1 MRLSTWQKVA
11 LNTFTYAAAIII
23 FFPIIWMLL
32 TSFKTEREAFNFP
45 PALIPVFS
53 FSSDEPALDENGEP
67 IEVEEE
73 AVEDEGYSIFFD
85 ATLNNYRRAI
95 FGQGVDEFT
104 WETFWN
110 GDFAPPLVNT
120 LWITLISTFIALAL
134 GIPAAYALAYKPDKR
149 SDFTLLW
156 LISTRM
162 LPPAGVIVPL
172 FFLARDLNLL
182 DTRTGMIIIYT
193 GMNVPLVIWMMRSFL
208 LDVPYEILEAGRMD
222 GVNLIQEFRY
232 LVLPLVAP
240 GLFATA
246 LLCMIFT
253 WNEFFFAFNI
263 AKSAAEPL
271 TVYISSF
278 KTGRGQ
284 FIALMSAA
292 STLAVL
298 PVVIAG
304 WFAQKQLVQGLTM
317 GAVK

>member
-1 MRLSTWQKVA
+1 MRLNKWQEIALTIVTWSIA
-11 LNTFTYAAAIII
+11 LIM
-23 FFPIIWMLL
+23 FFPIVWMLI
-32 TSFKTEREAFNFP
+32 TSFKTETQAFDFP
-45 PALIPVFS
+45 PAFIPI
-53 FSSDEPALDENGEP
+53 PALGNADVDLATDD
-67 IEVEEE
+67 IEVEDEE
-73 AVEDEGYSIFFD
+73 EGYSIFFE

-95 FGQGVDEFT
+95 FDA
-104 WETFWN
+104 
-110 GDFAPPLVNT
+110 DFAKPLINT
-120 LWITLISTFIALAL
+120 LWITFFSTLAALAM

-149 SDFTLLW
+149 SNFTLLW

-162 LPPAGVIVPL
+162 LPPAGVIIPL
-172 FFLARDLNLL
+172 FLLARDLSLL
-182 DTRTGMIIIYT
+182 DTRLGMIIIYT

-208 LDVPYEILEAGRMD
+208 IDVPYEILEAGRMD
-222 GVNLIQEFRY
+222 GVSLFQEFRY

-263 AKSAAEPL
+263 AKSQAEPL

-278 KTGRGQ
+278 KSGRGQ

-292 STLAVL
+292 STLSVL

-304 WFAQKQLVQGLTM
+304 WIAQKQLVTGLTM

>member
-1 MRLSTWQKVA
+1 MRLNRWQKLA
-11 LNTFTYAAAIII
+11 LNTFTYVATLII
-23 FFPIIWMLL
+23 FFPIIWTLL
-32 TSFKTEREAFNFP
+32 TSLKTEREAFDYP
-45 PALIPVFS
+45 PSLIPIPS
-53 FSSDEPALDENGEP
+53 FQSSDADGAEDGEASDDAV
-67 IEVEEE
+67 VEEE
-73 AVEDEGYSIFFD
+73 EGYSIFFE
-85 ATLNNYRRAI
+85 ATFENYRRAI
-95 FGQGVDEFT
+95 FDA
-104 WETFWN
+104 
-110 GDFAPPLVNT
+110 DFATPLLNT
-120 LWITLISTFIALAL
+120 LWISIVSTFIALLL

-149 SDFTLLW
+149 SNATLLW

-172 FFLARDLNLL
+172 FLLARDLNLL

-193 GMNVPLVIWMMRSFL
+193 GMNIPLVIWMMRSFL
-208 LDVPYEILEAGRMD
+208 VDVPYEILEAGRMD
-222 GVNLIQEFRY
+222 GVSLLQEFRY

-263 AKSAAEPL
+263 AKSNAEPL
-271 TVYISSF
+271 TVFISSF

-284 FIALMSAA
+284 FIAQMSAA
-292 STLAVL
+292 STLSVL

>member
-1 MRLSTWQKVA
+1 MRLTNWQKIT
-11 LNTFTYAAAIII
+11 LNSITYLIAFVM
-23 FFPIIWMLL
+23 FFPILWTLL

-45 PALIPVFS
+45 PALIPI
-53 FSSDEPALDENGEP
+53 PAVQADAGEAP
-67 IEVEEE
+67 DDAEGEEAATTTEEE
-73 AVEDEGYSIFFD
+73 AEGYSIFFE
-85 ATLNNYRRAI
+85 ATLENYRRAI
-95 FGQGVDEFT
+95 FDA
-104 WETFWN
+104 
-110 GDFAPPLVNT
+110 DFAKPLINT
-120 LWITLISTFIALAL
+120 LWITTASTFLALLL
-134 GIPAAYALAYKPDKR
+134 GIPAAYGLAFKPDER
-149 SDFTLLW
+149 SNFTLLW

-172 FFLARDLNLL
+172 FLLARDLSLL
-182 DTRTGMIIIYT
+182 DTRLGMIIIYT

-208 LDVPYEILEAGRMD
+208 LDIPYEILEAGRMD
-222 GVNLIQEFRY
+222 GVSLLQEFRY
-232 LVLPLVAP
+232 VVLPLVAP

-246 LLCMIFT
+246 LLCMIFA

-263 AKSAAEPL
+263 AKSQAEPL

-304 WFAQKQLVQGLTM
+304 WIAQRQLVTGLTM

>member
-1 MRLSTWQKVA
+1 MRLNKWQGMA
-11 LNTFTYAAAIII
+11 LTTFTYIAAIIM
-23 FFPIIWMLL
+23 FFPIIWTLL

-53 FSSDEPALDENGEP
+53 FQ
-67 IEVEEE
+67 
-73 AVEDEGYSIFFD
+73 VEDATVAEDEVDVFTDEEEGYSIFFD
-85 ATLNNYRRAI
+85 ATLDNYQRAI
-95 FGQGVDEFT
+95 FDA
-104 WETFWN
+104 
-110 GDFAPPLVNT
+110 DFATPLINS
-120 LWITLISTFIALAL
+120 LWISIVSTLIALLL
-134 GIPAAYALAYKPDKR
+134 GIPAAYGLAFKKDKR
-149 SDFTLLW
+149 SNATLLW

-172 FFLARDLNLL
+172 FLLARDLNLL
-182 DTRTGMIIIYT
+182 DTRTGMIIIYA
-193 GMNVPLVIWMMRSFL
+193 GMNIPLVIWMMRSFL
-208 LDVPYEILEAGRMD
+208 IDVPYEILEAGRMD
-222 GVNLIQEFRY
+222 GVSLFQEFRY

-246 LLCMIFT
+246 LLCMIFS

-263 AKSAAEPL
+263 AKSNAGPL

-292 STLAVL
+292 STLSVL

>member
-1 MRLSTWQKVA
+1 MKLNTWQSVT
-11 LNTFTYAAAIII
+11 LNTITYLIAIII
-23 FFPIIWMLL
+23 FFPIVWTLL

-45 PALIPVFS
+45 PSVIPVFS
-53 FSSDEPALDENGEP
+53 FQADAPEAAEGDSAADETAT
-67 IEVEEE
+67 E
-73 AVEDEGYSIFFD
+73 AVEEAEEGYSLFFD

-95 FGQGVDEFT
+95 FDA
-104 WETFWN
+104 
-110 GDFAPPLVNT
+110 DFVTPLINT
-120 LWITLISTFIALAL
+120 LWITLFSTLAALLL
-134 GIPAAYALAYKPDKR
+134 GIPAAYALAYKADGR
-149 SDFTLLW
+149 SNFTLLW

-172 FFLARDLNLL
+172 FLLARDLNLL
-182 DTRTGMIIIYT
+182 DSRAGMIIIYT

-208 LDVPYEILEAGRMD
+208 MDVPYEILEAGRID
-222 GVNLIQEFRY
+222 GVSLFQEFRY
-232 LVLPLVAP
+232 LVLPLVMP

-263 AKSAAEPL
+263 AKSQAEPL

-292 STLAVL
+292 SMLSVL

-304 WFAQKQLVQGLTM
+304 WVAQRQLVQGLTM

>member
-1 MRLSTWQKVA
+1 MRLNRWQSIS
-11 LNTFTYAAAIII
+11 LNLTTYIIAIVV
-23 FFPIIWMLL
+23 FFPIAWTII

-45 PALIPVFS
+45 PAVIPVFS
-53 FSSDEPALDENGEP
+53 FEAASPEIVDGDAADADSEAEEN
-67 IEVEEE
+67 
-73 AVEDEGYSIFFD
+73 EGYSLFFD

-95 FGQGVDEFT
+95 FDA
-104 WETFWN
+104 
-110 GDFAPPLVNT
+110 DFATPLINT
-120 LWITLISTFIALAL
+120 LLISLISTLIALVL
-134 GIPAAYALAYKPDKR
+134 GIPAAYALAYRPDKR
-149 SDFTLLW
+149 SNFTLLW

-172 FFLARDLNLL
+172 FLLARDLSLL
-182 DTRTGMIIIYT
+182 DTRAGMIIIYT
-193 GMNVPLVIWMMRSFL
+193 GMNLPLVIWMMRSFM
-208 LDVPYEILEAGRMD
+208 LDVPYEILEAGRID
-222 GVNLIQEFRY
+222 GVSLFDEFRH
-232 LVLPLVAP
+232 LVVPLVAP

-263 AKSAAEPL
+263 AKSQAEPL

-292 STLAVL
+292 SMLSVL

-304 WFAQKQLVQGLTM
+304 WFAQKQLVTGLTM

>member
-1 MRLSTWQKVA
+1 MKLNKWQGTTLTIITWVMA
-11 LNTFTYAAAIII
+11 LII
-23 FFPIIWMLL
+23 FFPIVWTLL

-45 PALIPVFS
+45 PALIPIPS
-53 FSSDEPALDENGEP
+53 FSSAEEVIDEDADAET
-67 IEVEEE
+67 EEE
-73 AVEDEGYSIFFD
+73 DEEGYSIFFEATFANYERALFD
-85 ATLNNYRRAI
+85 AD
-95 FGQGVDEFT
+95 FGK
-104 WETFWN
+104 
-110 GDFAPPLVNT
+110 PLVNT
-120 LWITLISTFIALAL
+120 LIITIVSTFMALLL
-134 GIPAAYALAYKPDKR
+134 GIPAAYGLAYKPDKR
-149 SDFTLLW
+149 SNFTLLW

-172 FFLARDLNLL
+172 FLLARDLSLL
-182 DTRTGMIIIYT
+182 DTTTGMIIIYT

-208 LDVPYEILEAGRMD
+208 IDVPYEILEAGRID
-222 GVNLIQEFRY
+222 GVSLLQEFRY
-232 LVLPLVAP
+232 LVLPLVTP

-246 LLCMIFT
+246 LLCMIFS

-263 AKSAAEPL
+263 TKSQAEPL

-304 WFAQKQLVQGLTM
+304 WFAQKQLVTGLTM

>member
-1 MRLSTWQKVA
+1 MKMKTWQTVT
-11 LNTFTYAAAIII
+11 LNTITYIAAIIV
-23 FFPIIWMLL
+23 FFPIIWTIV

-45 PALIPVFS
+45 PSFIPVFS
-53 FSSDEPALDENGEP
+53 LQADEAADLGSDEDE
-67 IEVEEE
+67 EVAEES
-73 AVEDEGYSIFFD
+73 YSIFYE

-95 FGQGVDEFT
+95 FDA
-104 WETFWN
+104 
-110 GDFAPPLVNT
+110 DFMTPLINT
-120 LWITLISTFIALAL
+120 LWITVLATLAALVL
-134 GIPAAYALAYKPDKR
+134 GIPAAYALAYKPDGR
-149 SDFTLLW
+149 SNFTLLW

-172 FFLARDLNLL
+172 FLIARDLSLL
-182 DTRTGMIIIYT
+182 DTRAGMIIIYT
-193 GMNVPLVIWMMRSFL
+193 GMNLPLVIWMMRSFL
-208 LDVPYEILEAGRMD
+208 LDVPYEILEAGRID
-222 GVNLIQEFRY
+222 GVSLFDEFRY

-263 AKSAAEPL
+263 AKSQAEPL

-292 STLAVL
+292 SMLSVL

-304 WFAQKQLVQGLTM
+304 WVAQRQLVQGLTM

>member
-1 MRLSTWQKVA
+1 MKLNTWQKIT
-11 LNTFTYAAAIII
+11 LNTITYTIALIM
-23 FFPIIWMLL
+23 FFPIVWTLL
-32 TSFKTEREAFNFP
+32 TSFKTEREAFDFP
-45 PALIPVFS
+45 PSLIPVFS
-53 FSSDEPALDENGEP
+53 LQA
-67 IEVEEE
+67 EE
-73 AVEDEGYSIFFD
+73 ATDEVVAEDDEGYSIFFD

-95 FGQGVDEFT
+95 FDA
-104 WETFWN
+104 
-110 GDFAPPLVNT
+110 DFAKPLINT
-120 LWITLISTFIALAL
+120 LWITVLSTLAALIL
-134 GIPAAYALAYKPDKR
+134 GIPASYALAYKPDDR
-149 SDFTLLW
+149 SNFTLLW

-172 FFLARDLNLL
+172 FLLARDLSLL
-182 DTRTGMIIIYT
+182 DTRLGMIIIYT

-208 LDVPYEILEAGRMD
+208 LDVPYEILEAGRID
-222 GVNLIQEFRY
+222 GVSLFQEFRH

-246 LLCMIFT
+246 LLCLIFT

-263 AKSAAEPL
+263 AKSQAEPL

-292 STLAVL
+292 STLSVL
-298 PVVIAG
+298 PVVLAG
-304 WFAQKQLVQGLTM
+304 WVAQRQLVQGLTM

>member
-1 MRLSTWQKVA
+1 MRLKNWQKIA
-11 LNTFTYAAAIII
+11 LTSLTWFIALVM
-23 FFPIIWMLL
+23 FFPIVWTLL
-32 TSFKTEREAFNFP
+32 TSFKTEREAFDFP
-45 PALIPVFS
+45 PALIPIPS
-53 FSSDEPALDENGEP
+53 FLSADDDVIDDATATDEDS
-67 IEVEEE
+67 EEE
-73 AVEDEGYSIFFD
+73 EGYSIFFE
-85 ATLNNYRRAI
+85 ATLANYERA
-95 FGQGVDEFT
+95 FFDA
-104 WETFWN
+104 
-110 GDFAPPLVNT
+110 DFVTPLLNT
-120 LWITLISTFIALAL
+120 LWITIVSTFLALAL

-149 SDFTLLW
+149 SNFTLLW

-172 FFLARDLNLL
+172 FLLARDLSLL
-182 DTRTGMIIIYT
+182 DTKTGMIIIYT
-193 GMNVPLVIWMMRSFL
+193 GMNIPLVIWMMRSFL

-222 GVNLIQEFRY
+222 GVSLIQEFRY

-246 LLCMIFT
+246 LLCMIFA

-263 AKSAAEPL
+263 AKSQAEPL

-292 STLAVL
+292 STLSVL

-304 WFAQKQLVQGLTM
+304 WIAQKQLVQGLTM

>member
-1 MRLSTWQKVA
+1 MKLKTWQNVA
-11 LNTFTYAAAIII
+11 LNTFTYIAALII
-23 FFPIIWMLL
+23 FFPILWTLI

-45 PALIPVFS
+45 PSFIPVFTFEAEDELS
-53 FSSDEPALDENGEP
+53 EAAAADVGSDEEDGEEP
-67 IEVEEE
+67 
-73 AVEDEGYSIFFD
+73 YSIFYE
-85 ATLNNYRRAI
+85 ATLDNYQRAI
-95 FGQGVDEFT
+95 FDA
-104 WETFWN
+104 
-110 GDFAPPLVNT
+110 DFMSPLINT
-120 LWITLISTFIALAL
+120 LWITLLATGAALLL
-134 GIPAAYALAYKPDKR
+134 GIPAAYALAYKPDGR
-149 SDFTLLW
+149 SNFTLLW

-172 FFLARDLNLL
+172 FLLARDLSLL
-182 DTRTGMIIIYT
+182 DTRLGMIIIYT
-193 GMNVPLVIWMMRSFL
+193 GMNLPLVIWMMRSFL
-208 LDVPYEILEAGRMD
+208 LDVPYEILEAGRID
-222 GVNLIQEFRY
+222 GVSLFDEFRF

-263 AKSAAEPL
+263 AKSQAEPL

-292 STLAVL
+292 SMLSVL

>member
-1 MRLSTWQKVA
+1 MRLKKWQEIALTIITWFFA
-11 LNTFTYAAAIII
+11 LLF
-23 FFPIIWMLL
+23 FFPIVWTLI
-32 TSFKTEREAFNFP
+32 TSFKTEAEAFNFP
-45 PALIPVFS
+45 PSLIPVFS
-53 FSSDEPALDENGEP
+53 FQADDPELVVDGEG
-67 IEVEEE
+67 EE
-73 AVEDEGYSIFFD
+73 EDEGYSIFFD
-85 ATLNNYRRAI
+85 ATLNNYERAI
-95 FGQGVDEFT
+95 FDA
-104 WETFWN
+104 
-110 GDFAPPLVNT
+110 DFAKPLINT
-120 LWITLISTFIALAL
+120 LWITLFSTLAALAM

-149 SDFTLLW
+149 SNFTLLW

-162 LPPAGVIVPL
+162 LPPAGVIIPL
-172 FFLARDLNLL
+172 FLLARDLNLL
-182 DTRTGMIIIYT
+182 DTRLGMILIYT

-208 LDVPYEILEAGRMD
+208 IDVPYEILEAGRMD
-222 GVNLIQEFRY
+222 GVSLFQEFRY

-263 AKSAAEPL
+263 AKSQAEPL

-278 KTGRGQ
+278 KSGRGQ

-292 STLAVL
+292 STLSVL

-304 WFAQKQLVQGLTM
+304 WIAQKQLVTGLTM

>member
-1 MRLSTWQKVA
+1 MRLNQWQKLSLNIITYLIA
-11 LNTFTYAAAIII
+11 LII
-23 FFPIIWMLL
+23 FFPIIWTLL

-45 PALIPVFS
+45 PSLIPVFS
-53 FSSDEPALDENGEP
+53 FQADDEVLAEDEVATDDTE
-67 IEVEEE
+67 
-73 AVEDEGYSIFFD
+73 EDEGYSIFFE
-85 ATLNNYRRAI
+85 ATLDNYERAI
-95 FGQGVDEFT
+95 FDA
-104 WETFWN
+104 
-110 GDFAPPLVNT
+110 DFAKPLINT
-120 LWITLISTFIALAL
+120 LWITLFSTFAALAM

-149 SDFTLLW
+149 SNFTLLW

-162 LPPAGVIVPL
+162 LPPAGVIIPL
-172 FFLARDLNLL
+172 FLLARDLNLL
-182 DTRTGMIIIYT
+182 DTRAGMVIIYT
-193 GMNVPLVIWMMRSFL
+193 GMNIPLVIWMMRSFL

-222 GVNLIQEFRY
+222 GVSLIQEFRY

-263 AKSAAEPL
+263 AKSQAEPL

-292 STLAVL
+292 STLSVL

>member
-1 MRLSTWQKVA
+1 MRLSKWQGITLTTITWIIA
-11 LNTFTYAAAIII
+11 LIM
-23 FFPIIWMLL
+23 FFPIIWTLL
-32 TSFKTEREAFNFP
+32 TSLKTEREAFNFP
-45 PALIPVFS
+45 PAFIPIPS
-53 FSSDEPALDENGEP
+53 FQSDDAELADNTDETTD
-67 IEVEEE
+67 E
-73 AVEDEGYSIFFD
+73 ADEDEEYSIFFE
-85 ATLNNYRRAI
+85 ATFANYERAI
-95 FGQGVDEFT
+95 VDA
-104 WETFWN
+104 
-110 GDFAPPLVNT
+110 DFAKPLVNT
-120 LWITLISTFIALAL
+120 LVITIASTFLALLL
-134 GIPAAYALAYKPDKR
+134 GIPAAYGLAFKPDKR
-149 SDFTLLW
+149 SNFTLLW

-172 FFLARDLNLL
+172 FLLARDLSLL
-182 DTRTGMIIIYT
+182 DTTTGMIIIYT

-208 LDVPYEILEAGRMD
+208 LDVPYDILEAGRID
-222 GVNLIQEFRY
+222 GVSLAQEFRY

-246 LLCMIFT
+246 LLCMIFA

-263 AKSAAEPL
+263 TKSQAEPL

-304 WFAQKQLVQGLTM
+304 WFAQKQLVTGLTM

>member
-1 MRLSTWQKVA
+1 MRLNKWQGMA
-11 LNTFTYAAAIII
+11 LTTFTYIAAIII
-23 FFPIIWMLL
+23 FFPIVWTLL

-53 FSSDEPALDENGEP
+53 FQEEDATVAEDETDVAIDEE
-67 IEVEEE
+67 
-73 AVEDEGYSIFFD
+73 EGYSIFFD
-85 ATLNNYRRAI
+85 ATLDNYRRAI
-95 FGQGVDEFT
+95 FDA
-104 WETFWN
+104 
-110 GDFAPPLVNT
+110 DFAKPLINS
-120 LWITLISTFIALAL
+120 LWISIISTFIALLL
-134 GIPAAYALAYKPDKR
+134 GIPAAYGLAFKTDKR
-149 SDFTLLW
+149 SNATLLW

-172 FFLARDLNLL
+172 FLLARDLNLL

-193 GMNVPLVIWMMRSFL
+193 GMNIPLVIWMMRSFL
-208 LDVPYEILEAGRMD
+208 VDVPYEILEAGRMD
-222 GVNLIQEFRY
+222 GVTLLQEFRY

-246 LLCMIFT
+246 LLCMIFS

-263 AKSAAEPL
+263 AKSNAEPL

-292 STLAVL
+292 STLSVL

>member
-1 MRLSTWQKVA
+1 MRLSKWQGITLTTITWI
-11 LNTFTYAAAIII
+11 LTLII
-23 FFPIIWMLL
+23 FFPIVWTLL
-32 TSFKTEREAFNFP
+32 TSLKTEREAFNFP
-45 PALIPVFS
+45 PSFIPIPS
-53 FSSDEPALDENGEP
+53 FQADDEELA
-67 IEVEEE
+67 EVTEEETEEE
-73 AVEDEGYSIFFD
+73 AYSIFFN
-85 ATLNNYRRAI
+85 ATFDNYERAI
-95 FGQGVDEFT
+95 FDA
-104 WETFWN
+104 
-110 GDFAPPLVNT
+110 DFGKPLVNT
-120 LWITLISTFIALAL
+120 LIITIVSTLVALVL
-134 GIPAAYALAYKPDKR
+134 GIPAAYGLAYKPDKR
-149 SDFTLLW
+149 SNFTLLW

-172 FFLARDLNLL
+172 FLLARDLSLL
-182 DTRTGMIIIYT
+182 DTTTGMIIIYA

-208 LDVPYEILEAGRMD
+208 LDVPYDILEAGRID
-222 GVNLIQEFRY
+222 GVTLTQEFRY

-246 LLCMIFT
+246 LLCMIFS

-263 AKSAAEPL
+263 TKSQAEPL

-304 WFAQKQLVQGLTM
+304 WFAQKQLVTGLTM

>member
-1 MRLSTWQKVA
+1 MRLSKWQGITLTAITW
-11 LNTFTYAAAIII
+11 LLTLII
-23 FFPIIWMLL
+23 FFPIVWTLL
-32 TSFKTEREAFNFP
+32 TSLKTEREAFNFP
-45 PALIPVFS
+45 PSFIPIPS
-53 FSSDEPALDENGEP
+53 FQSSDA
-67 IEVEEE
+67 EVTEEIEEE
-73 AVEDEGYSIFFD
+73 EGYSIFFN
-85 ATLNNYRRAI
+85 ATLANYERA
-95 FGQGVDEFT
+95 FFDA
-104 WETFWN
+104 
-110 GDFAPPLVNT
+110 DFAKPLVNT
-120 LWITLISTFIALAL
+120 LIITVVSTFIALIL
-134 GIPAAYALAYKPDKR
+134 GIPAAYGLAYKPDKR
-149 SDFTLLW
+149 SNFTLLW

-172 FFLARDLNLL
+172 FLLARDLSLL
-182 DTRTGMIIIYT
+182 DTTTGMIIIYT

-208 LDVPYEILEAGRMD
+208 LDVPYDILEAGRID
-222 GVNLIQEFRY
+222 GVSLVQEFRY

-246 LLCMIFT
+246 LLCMIFS

-263 AKSAAEPL
+263 TKSQAEPL

-304 WFAQKQLVQGLTM
+304 WIAQRQLVTGLTM

>member
-1 MRLSTWQKVA
+1 MRLNKWQGMA
-11 LNTFTYAAAIII
+11 LTTFTYIAAIII
-23 FFPIIWMLL
+23 FFPIIWTLL

-45 PALIPVFS
+45 PALIPIFS
-53 FSSDEPALDENGEP
+53 FQAEDATLAEDGTDVSIDEE
-67 IEVEEE
+67 
-73 AVEDEGYSIFFD
+73 EGYSIFFN
-85 ATLNNYRRAI
+85 ATLDNYQRAI
-95 FGQGVDEFT
+95 FDA
-104 WETFWN
+104 
-110 GDFAPPLVNT
+110 DFAKPLINS
-120 LWITLISTFIALAL
+120 LWISIVSTLIALLL
-134 GIPAAYALAYKPDKR
+134 GIPAAYGLAFKKDKR
-149 SDFTLLW
+149 SNATLLW

-172 FFLARDLNLL
+172 FLLARDLNLL

-193 GMNVPLVIWMMRSFL
+193 GMNIPLVIWMMRSFL
-208 LDVPYEILEAGRMD
+208 IDVPYEILEAGRMD
-222 GVNLIQEFRY
+222 GVSLFQEFRY

-263 AKSAAEPL
+263 AKSNAEPL

-292 STLAVL
+292 STLSVL

>member
-1 MRLSTWQKVA
+1 MRLSKWQGITLTTITWLLA
-11 LNTFTYAAAIII
+11 LII
-23 FFPIIWMLL
+23 FFPIVWTLL
-32 TSFKTEREAFNFP
+32 TSLKTEREAFNFP
-45 PALIPVFS
+45 PSLIPIPS
-53 FSSDEPALDENGEP
+53 FQSDDAELDEDTDEAT
-67 IEVEEE
+67 EE
-73 AVEDEGYSIFFD
+73 AEEDEGYSIFFE
-85 ATLNNYRRAI
+85 ATFANYERAI
-95 FGQGVDEFT
+95 FDA
-104 WETFWN
+104 
-110 GDFAPPLVNT
+110 DFGKPLINT
-120 LWITLISTFIALAL
+120 LVITIVSTFIALLL
-134 GIPAAYALAYKPDKR
+134 GIPAAYGLAFKPDKR
-149 SDFTLLW
+149 SNFTLLW

-172 FFLARDLNLL
+172 FLLARDLSLL
-182 DTRTGMIIIYT
+182 DTTTGMIIIYT

-208 LDVPYEILEAGRMD
+208 LDVPYDILEAGRID
-222 GVNLIQEFRY
+222 GVTLLQEFRY

-240 GLFATA
+240 GLFATG
-246 LLCMIFT
+246 LLCMIFS

-263 AKSAAEPL
+263 TKSQAEPL

-304 WFAQKQLVQGLTM
+304 WFAQKQLVTGLTM

>member
-1 MRLSTWQKVA
+1 MKLKKWQGITLTIITWVLA
-11 LNTFTYAAAIII
+11 LII
-23 FFPIIWMLL
+23 FFPIIWTLL
-32 TSFKTEREAFNFP
+32 TSLKTEREAFNFP
-45 PALIPVFS
+45 PSLIPIPA
-53 FSSDEPALDENGEP
+53 SSPVDEDVADDENADATD
-67 IEVEEE
+67 EEE
-73 AVEDEGYSIFFD
+73 AEEDEPYSIFFEATFANYERALFD
-85 ATLNNYRRAI
+85 AD
-95 FGQGVDEFT
+95 FGK
-104 WETFWN
+104 
-110 GDFAPPLVNT
+110 PLVNT
-120 LWITLISTFIALAL
+120 LVITIASTLLALAL
-134 GIPAAYALAYKPDKR
+134 GIPAAYGLAFKPDKR
-149 SDFTLLW
+149 SNFTLLW

-172 FFLARDLNLL
+172 FLLARDLSLL
-182 DTRTGMIIIYT
+182 DTTTGMIIIYT

-208 LDVPYEILEAGRMD
+208 LDVPYEILEAGRID
-222 GVNLIQEFRY
+222 GVTLLQEFRF

-246 LLCMIFT
+246 LLCMIFA

-263 AKSAAEPL
+263 TKSQAEPL

-304 WFAQKQLVQGLTM
+304 WIAQRQLVQGLTM

>member
-1 MRLSTWQKVA
+1 MKLKTWQA
-11 LNTFTYAAAIII
+11 ASLNTITYVAALII
-23 FFPIIWMLL
+23 FFPILWTIL

-45 PALIPVFS
+45 PSFIPVFS
-53 FSSDEPALDENGEP
+53 LQAEESLSETDPSDVSSDEAET
-67 IEVEEE
+67 EET
-73 AVEDEGYSIFFD
+73 YSIFYD
-85 ATLNNYRRAI
+85 ATFDNYQRAI
-95 FGQGVDEFT
+95 FDA
-104 WETFWN
+104 
-110 GDFAPPLVNT
+110 DFMTPLLNT
-120 LWITLISTFIALAL
+120 LWITILATLLALLL

-149 SDFTLLW
+149 SNFTLLW

-172 FFLARDLNLL
+172 FLLARDLSLL
-182 DTRTGMIIIYT
+182 DTRLGMIIIYT
-193 GMNVPLVIWMMRSFL
+193 GMNLPLVIWMMRSFL
-208 LDVPYEILEAGRMD
+208 LDVPYDILEAGRID
-222 GVNLIQEFRY
+222 GVSLFQEFRH

-263 AKSAAEPL
+263 AKSQAEPL

-292 STLAVL
+292 SMLSVL

-304 WFAQKQLVQGLTM
+304 WVAQRQLVQGLTM

>member
-1 MRLSTWQKVA
+1 MKLNTWQKIS
-11 LNTFTYAAAIII
+11 LNTITYLIALIM
-23 FFPIIWMLL
+23 FFPIVWTLL

-45 PALIPVFS
+45 PAFIPVFS
-53 FSSDEPALDENGEP
+53 FQTEDATEDN
-67 IEVEEE
+67 
-73 AVEDEGYSIFFD
+73 AVEDTAEENEGYSIFFD

-95 FGQGVDEFT
+95 FDA
-104 WETFWN
+104 
-110 GDFAPPLVNT
+110 DFAKPLVNT
-120 LWITLISTFIALAL
+120 LWITVLSTLAALAF
-134 GIPAAYALAYKPDKR
+134 GIPAAYALAYKPNER
-149 SDFTLLW
+149 SNFTLLW

-172 FFLARDLNLL
+172 FLLARDLSLL
-182 DTRTGMIIIYT
+182 DTRLGMIIIYT

-208 LDVPYEILEAGRMD
+208 LDVPYEILEAGRID
-222 GVNLIQEFRY
+222 GVSLFQEFRH

-246 LLCMIFT
+246 LLCLIFT

-263 AKSAAEPL
+263 AKSQAEPL

-292 STLAVL
+292 STLSVL

-304 WFAQKQLVQGLTM
+304 WIAQRQLVQGLTM

>member
-1 MRLSTWQKVA
+1 MRLNRWQGMSLTILTWIIA
-11 LNTFTYAAAIII
+11 LII

-32 TSFKTEREAFNFP
+32 TSLKTEREAFNFP
-45 PALIPVFS
+45 PAFIPVPS
-53 FSSDEPALDENGEP
+53 FGNADAELADEGEAS
-67 IEVEEE
+67 EE
-73 AVEDEGYSIFFD
+73 DDGYSIFFE
-85 ATLNNYRRAI
+85 ATLDNYRRAI
-95 FGQGVDEFT
+95 FDA
-104 WETFWN
+104 
-110 GDFAPPLVNT
+110 DFASPLINT
-120 LWITLISTFIALAL
+120 LWITVLSTVAALAM

-149 SDFTLLW
+149 SNTTLLW

-172 FFLARDLNLL
+172 FLLARDLNLL
-182 DTRTGMIIIYT
+182 DTRLGMILIYT

-222 GVNLIQEFRY
+222 GVSLIQEFRY

-246 LLCMIFT
+246 LLCMIFA

-263 AKSAAEPL
+263 AKSNAEPL

-292 STLAVL
+292 STLSVL

>member
-1 MRLSTWQKVA
+1 MRLNRWQGMSLTILTWIIA
-11 LNTFTYAAAIII
+11 LII
-23 FFPIIWMLL
+23 FFPIVWMLL
-32 TSFKTEREAFNFP
+32 TSLKTEREAFNFP
-45 PALIPVFS
+45 PAFIPVPS
-53 FSSDEPALDENGEP
+53 FGNADAELADEAEAS
-67 IEVEEE
+67 EE
-73 AVEDEGYSIFFD
+73 DDGYSIFFE
-85 ATLNNYRRAI
+85 ATLDNYRRAI
-95 FGQGVDEFT
+95 FDA
-104 WETFWN
+104 
-110 GDFAPPLVNT
+110 DFASPLINT
-120 LWITLISTFIALAL
+120 LWITVLSTVAALAM

-149 SDFTLLW
+149 SNTTLLW

-172 FFLARDLNLL
+172 FLLARDLNLL
-182 DTRTGMIIIYT
+182 DTRLGMILIYT

-222 GVNLIQEFRY
+222 GVSLIQEFRY

-246 LLCMIFT
+246 LLCMIFA

-263 AKSAAEPL
+263 AKSNAEPL

-292 STLAVL
+292 STLSVL

>member
-1 MRLSTWQKVA
+1 MRLSKWQGITLTTITWIMT
-11 LNTFTYAAAIII
+11 LII
-23 FFPIIWMLL
+23 FFPIVWTLL
-32 TSFKTEREAFNFP
+32 TSLKTEREAFNFP
-45 PALIPVFS
+45 PSFIPIPS
-53 FSSDEPALDENGEP
+53 FLSNSS
-67 IEVEEE
+67 EVTEDSANETEE
-73 AVEDEGYSIFFD
+73 EGYSIFFN
-85 ATLNNYRRAI
+85 ATLANYERA
-95 FGQGVDEFT
+95 FFDADFT
-104 WETFWN
+104 K
-110 GDFAPPLVNT
+110 PLINT
-120 LWITLISTFIALAL
+120 LIITIVSTFVALLL
-134 GIPAAYALAYKPDKR
+134 GMPAAYGLAFKPDKR
-149 SDFTLLW
+149 SNFTLLW

-172 FFLARDLNLL
+172 FLLARDLSLL
-182 DTRTGMIIIYT
+182 DTTTGMIIIYT

-208 LDVPYEILEAGRMD
+208 LDVPYDILEAGRID
-222 GVNLIQEFRY
+222 GVSLAQEFRY

-246 LLCMIFT
+246 LLCIIFS

-263 AKSAAEPL
+263 TKSQAEPL

-304 WFAQKQLVQGLTM
+304 WFAQKQLVTGLTM